1 MTMLDRMRRHKG
13 WLKWSLAL
21 VCLAFVVFYIPSF
34 LNWGDQPTL
43 TDSIARI
50 DGTDITAGEFRRVY
64 LTQLTAYR
72 GAYGGNV
79 SEQLLRQLGIEQQ
92 ILQQMVDERAALAEA
107 RRQGLSVSDA
117 ELAQR
122 ITTMPAFQENGR
134 FFGSAR
140 YEQLLGMQRPPMSRG
155 EFEDN
160 LRRSLLVEKLRS
172 ALTQWMT
179 VTDSEV
185 EQEYR
190 RRNEKVKVE
199 LVSFSADKFR
209 DQVKV
214 SDADIEQFFAG
225 RPEQYRIG
233 EKRRIRYL
241 LLDVDSL
248 RAQVKVT
255 EREIERS
262 YNDTFEMYT
271 TPEQVRASHIL
282 FKTEG
287 KKDEEVKAR
296 AEQVVKEARA
306 GKDFAELA
314 KKYSEDDSNAK
325 QGGDLDYFSRGRMV
339 PEFDE
344 VAFKMEPGTIS
355 DLVKTQF
362 GYHIIKMVDKRAAS
376 TKSLEEVKPQI
387 TDQLAWEKAQA
398 RAAETAT
405 ALEKEITK
413 PADLDRVA
421 KERGLKVQEALPFTR
436 DEPIVGIGPSPEIA
450 ATAFELN
457 DGQVSGASRST
468 RGYVFL
474 TVTGKQAPYV
484 PKVAEV
490 KDRVREDLIK
500 QRAATL
506 ATDKARSVDAALKG
520 AADFTKAAKAAG
532 LEVKTSEL
540 VARDSAYPDVGVSP
554 EIDRAAFG
562 LKAGEVS
569 EPIQT
574 STATAIIRLVERKD
588 PTPEEFKADK
598 DRLKSELLDDRQNR
612 FFSAYMMKAKQRM
625 KIEVN
630 RENLQRVIG

>member
-34 LNWGDQPTL
+34 LRWGDQATPT
-43 TDSIARI
+43 DRIARV
-50 DGTDITAGEFRRVY
+50 DGSDITAGEFRRVY

-79 SEQLLRQLGIEQQ
+79 SEQLLKQLGIEQQ

-107 RRQGLSVSDA
+107 RRQGLSVTDA
-117 ELAQR
+117 EVAQR
-122 ITTMPAFQENGR
+122 ILTMPAFQENGR
-134 FFGSAR
+134 FFGSER
-140 YEQLLGMQRPPMSRG
+140 YEQLLRMQRPPMSRA

-160 LRRSLLVEKLRS
+160 LRRSLVIEKLRS
-172 ALTQWMT
+172 ALTEWMT
-179 VTDSEV
+179 VPDSEV
-185 EQEYR
+185 DREYK

-214 SDADIEQFFAG
+214 SDADLEQFFAG
-225 RPEQYRIG
+225 RAEQYRIG
-233 EKRRIRYL
+233 EKRRMRYL
-241 LLDVDSL
+241 LVDIDAL
-248 RAQVKVT
+248 RSQVKVT
-255 EREIERS
+255 EREIDRS
-262 YNDTFEMYT
+262 YNDTYEMYS

-287 KKDEEVKAR
+287 KKDEEVKAK
-296 AEQVVKEARA
+296 AEQVLKEARA
-306 GKDFAELA
+306 GKDFVELA
-314 KKYSEDDSNAK
+314 KKYSEDESNAK
-325 QGGDLDYFSRGRMV
+325 QGGDLDYFGRGRMV
-339 PEFDE
+339 PEFDDA
-344 VAFKMEPGTIS
+344 VFKMEPGTIS
-355 DLVKTQF
+355 DPVKTQL
-362 GYHIIKMVDKRAAS
+362 GYHIIKLVEKRAAS
-376 TKSLEEVKPQI
+376 TKPIEEVKPQI
-387 TDQLAWEKAQA
+387 TDQLTWEKAQA
-398 RAAETAT
+398 RAAEMAT
-405 ALEKEITK
+405 AIEKEITK
-413 PADLDRVA
+413 LADLDRVA
-421 KERGLKVQEALPFTR
+421 KERGLKVQDALPFGR
-436 DEPIVGIGPSPEIA
+436 EEPIVGIGPSPEVA
-450 ATAFELN
+450 AAAFELN
-457 DGQVSGASRST
+457 DGQVSGAVRSS

-484 PKVAEV
+484 PKLAEV

-500 QRAATL
+500 QRAAAL
-506 ATDKARSVDAALKG
+506 ATEQARSVGAALKA

-532 LEVKTSEL
+532 LEVKTTEL
-540 VARDSAYPDVGVSP
+540 IARDSAYPDVGVSS
-554 EIDRAAFG
+554 EIDQAAFSLQVG
-562 LKAGEVS
+562 AVS

-630 RENLQRVIG
+630 RENLQKVIG